1 MVKPELNIPLLETER
16 LVLRGPEAGD
26 FDHYAGFLMDPD
38 RAVGFGLE
46 EDRPKAWR
54 WFALNIGHWALH
66 GYGYFT
72 TIPRESNLPCGI
84 IGIWNPEG
92 WPEPELG
99 WALFGGHEGKG
110 LALEGAERVRRW
122 AYDDLGLP
130 ALTSNIVPGNDR
142 SIALAERMGAK
153 FERKYNNVRMGETM
167 IYRHPGPEALK

>member
-1 MVKPELNIPLLETER
+1 MKPELNIPLLETER
-16 LVLRGPEAGD
+16 LVLRGPEAAD
-26 FDHYAGFLMDPD
+26 FDHYAGFLMDPE
-38 RAVGFGLE
+38 RAAGFGLE

-72 TIPRESNLPCGI
+72 VILRESKIPCGI

-99 WALFGGHEGKG
+99 WALFDGYEGIG
-110 LALEGAERVRRW
+110 LAREGAERVRRW
-122 AYDDLGLP
+122 AYDDLELLT
-130 ALTSNIVPGNDR
+130 LTSNIVPGNNR

-153 FERKYNNVRMGETM
+153 FERKYINARMGESM
-167 IYRHPGPEALK
+167 IYRHPEAEALK